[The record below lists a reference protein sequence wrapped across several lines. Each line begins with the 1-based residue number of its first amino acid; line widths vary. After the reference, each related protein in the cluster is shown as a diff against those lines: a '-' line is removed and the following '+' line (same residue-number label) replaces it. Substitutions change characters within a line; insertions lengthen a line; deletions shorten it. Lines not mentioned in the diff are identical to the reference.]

1 MTKQTER
8 SREDALR
15 ADLAS
20 GHLPHAVLLCGPK
33 GIGKKTLAHEVAMG
47 VLCTSDG
54 ERPCGHCKN
63 CRRYQS
69 RSLPDLLL
77 PVPKTGAKT
86 IKTETVRALVDTL
99 ASAPLEGRRRAV
111 VIENA
116 ERLTPAAQNV
126 LLKTIEEVDDSTWF
140 FLTADTL
147 SAILPTI
154 LSRCRICRMAPWSD
168 ERMRSA
174 LKGAMIPDEE
184 IVRLVPLS
192 GGSIG
197 KALRIHT
204 DPAFYEDLEVVK
216 KTFFAV
222 RRPSDIPSALKLLRE
237 ALKDK
242 KERDS
247 RLLDILEEQAEL
259 LLRSPEAS
267 DAPESWKSS
276 DESSLKRI
284 METVIRAKTF
294 RASNVLFIGCAENI
308 MSVIAEEIALWQL

>member
-1 MTKQTER
+1 MTKETER

-20 GHLPHAVLLCGPK
+20 GHLPHAVLVCGPK
-33 GIGKKTLAHEVAMG
+33 GIGKKTLVHEIAMG
-47 VLCTSDG
+47 VLCTSEG
-54 ERPCGHCKN
+54 KRPCGQCRN

-77 PVPKTGAKT
+77 PAPRAGEKT

-126 LLKTIEEVDDSTWF
+126 LLKTIEEVDGSTWF
-140 FLTADTL
+140 FLTADSL

-154 LSRCRICRMAPWSD
+154 LSRCRICRLAPWSD

-174 LKGAMIPDEE
+174 LAGAMIPEEE
-184 IVRLVPLS
+184 IARLVPLS

-197 KALRIHT
+197 KALEIHT
-204 DPAFYEDLEVVK
+204 DPSFYEDLGIVE

-222 RRPSDIPSALKLLRE
+222 RRPSDIPSALKLLRD

-242 KERDS
+242 KDRDA
-247 RLLDILEEQAEL
+247 RLLYILEEQAEL
-259 LLRSPEAS
+259 LLRSPEDS
-267 DAPESWKSS
+267 CAPEVWRSA

-284 METVIRAKTF
+284 MEAVIRAKAF

-308 MSVIAEEIALWQL
+308 MSVIAEENALWQL